1 VCARVCRIKWHESW
15 LHDSFLLLDAEM
27 IEKNHGVAQKNM
39 HRCVRAFEKL
49 EMDGCTQ
56 IALKIRQQVEDFKP
70 HIPLISAL
78 RNPGMRERHWKEL
91 ASMIGI
97 EIALNDT
104 FTLTKVFA
112 LGLGRHIEVIS
123 KVGEKAGKEYQI
135 EQALDKM
142 SSEWENVNLFIDAY
156 RETGTFILKGVD
168 DLQTLLDE
176 HVTMTQAMQFS
187 AFKKPFEERIDS
199 WAETLSTVSDVLEE
213 WIKVQRSWL
222 YLQPIFDSS
231 DIQRQLP
238 TEYKRFSTVDKNW
251 RQTLQAAKSHPKAIK
266 FCANDKLLEKFQE
279 SNKFLD
285 LVQKGLSDYLE
296 TKRAAFARF
305 YFLSNDELL
314 EILSQT
320 KDPSRVQ
327 PHLKKCFEGIRSV
340 GFGDNLIILSM
351 ISAEG
356 EVSGV
361 ACRRSAAC
369 SCVCRS
375 ACCACVWLS

>member
-1 VCARVCRIKWHESW
+1 
-15 LHDSFLLLDAEM
+15 M
-27 IEKNHGVAQKNM
+27 IPVVHT
-39 HRCVRAFEKL
+39 HCPFR
-49 EMDGCTQ
+49 
-56 IALKIRQQVEDFKP
+56 
-70 HIPLISAL
+70 
-78 RNPGMRERHWKEL
+78 
-91 ASMIGI
+91 
-97 EIALNDT
+97 
-104 FTLTKVFA
+104 
-112 LGLGRHIEVIS
+112 
-123 KVGEKAGKEYQI
+123 
-135 EQALDKM
+135 
-142 SSEWENVNLFIDAY
+142 Y

-187 AFKKPFEERIDS
+187 AFKKPFEDRIDS

-251 RQTLQAAKSHPKAIK
+251 RQTLAQAKSHPKAIK
-266 FCANDKLLEKFQE
+266 FCANEKLLEKFQE

-314 EILSQT
+314 EVGVG
-320 KDPSRVQ
+320 RVCCVWYV
-327 PHLKKCFEGIRSV
+327 LVCEGR
-340 GFGDNLIILSM
+340 
-351 ISAEG
+351 
-356 EVSGV
+356 V
-361 ACRRSAAC
+361 A
-369 SCVCRS
+369 CVCRT
-375 ACCACVWLS
+375 CCVWCVVCGV